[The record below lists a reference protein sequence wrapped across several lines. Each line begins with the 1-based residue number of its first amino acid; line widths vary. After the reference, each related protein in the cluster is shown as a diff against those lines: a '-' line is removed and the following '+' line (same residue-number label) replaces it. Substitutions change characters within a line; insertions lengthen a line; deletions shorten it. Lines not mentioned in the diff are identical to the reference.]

1 MKMKCCHNQDKEKEK
16 NIIHYEKLGEFQDDH
31 NEENDKLIN
40 LAVMLNALENKVMKN
55 KIKRNLRTD
64 FRRVIPLRQIKMTCG
79 EDENKKNY
87 FQ

>member
-40 LAVMLNALENKVMKN
+40 LAVMLNALENKEMKKQDKKKSENRFLKSYTIKTN
-55 KIKRNLRTD
+55 KNDLW
-64 FRRVIPLRQIKMTCG
+64 RR
-79 EDENKKNY
+79 
-87 FQ
+87 